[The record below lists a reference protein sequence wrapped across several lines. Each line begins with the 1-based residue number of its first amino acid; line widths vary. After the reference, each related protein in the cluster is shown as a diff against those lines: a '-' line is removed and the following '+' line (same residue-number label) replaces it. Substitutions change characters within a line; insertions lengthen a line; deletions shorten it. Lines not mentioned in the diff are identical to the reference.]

1 MNAMSTLKSRLEE
14 AMKARPEIRQVDLAR
29 ACSVKPPS
37 VDGWFRGKAKTMNSE
52 CVFPVADLLKINARW
67 LCTGKGRK
75 EIDSGDFQSSHSHM
89 ALAVADLVDD
99 LPDQDPTKIGRI
111 GAAQQALAGPWPQTS
126 GQPSAAPALPA
137 KAKKA
142 RA

>member
-1 MNAMSTLKSRLEE
+1 MKTVIDRLREVLD
-14 AMKARPEIRQVDLAR
+14 ARPDIREIDIAR
-29 ACSVKPPS
+29 ACDIAPPS
-37 VDGWFRGKAKTMNSE
+37 VNGWLKKGKATTIRSIY
-52 CVFPVADLLKINARW
+52 VFPLADLLGINARW

-75 EIDSGDFQSSHSHM
+75 EIDLVEFQSSHSNM
-89 ALAVADLVDD
+89 ALAIADLVDD
-99 LPDQDPTKIGRI
+99 LTDQDQTKIGRI
-111 GAAQQALAGPWPQTS
+111 GAAQQALAGPWPPTS

>member
-1 MNAMSTLKSRLEE
+1 MKTVIDRLREVLD
-14 AMKARPEIRQVDLAR
+14 ARPDIREIDIAR
-29 ACSVKPPS
+29 ACGIRPPS
-37 VDGWFRGKAKTMNSE
+37 INGWFKGKATTIRSIY
-52 CVFPVADLLKINARW
+52 VFPLADLLGINARW

-99 LPDQDPTKIGRI
+99 LSDQDPTKIGRI